1 MLSDNDYIKILIIS
15 TVNFGEEKLMK
26 QIGITMESF
35 LIGILKTLFFLLT
48 IWMWLITLITT
59 VVSSFLK
66 LHRFQS
72 NIAKFTVR
80 NV

>member
-1 MLSDNDYIKILIIS
+1 
-15 TVNFGEEKLMK
+15 MK